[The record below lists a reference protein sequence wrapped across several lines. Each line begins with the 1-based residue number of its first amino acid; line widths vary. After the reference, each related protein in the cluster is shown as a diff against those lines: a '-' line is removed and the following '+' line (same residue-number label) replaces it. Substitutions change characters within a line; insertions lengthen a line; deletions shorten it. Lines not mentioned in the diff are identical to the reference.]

1 MGHLRYFVVRFL
13 LIYYMIIMY
22 HPIGGIY
29 IVIAELPEAIEVKTG
44 RRKVVY
50 FKKGFY
56 AYVGSALN
64 GLKMRLSRHLGN
76 RKKLHWH
83 IDYLLEV
90 ATFREIILA
99 KTNQKM
105 ECLLAHTLFDSL
117 DSISYFGCSD
127 CNCPS
132 HLFFCREHKNMNDTV
147 LHSFNI
153 LNLNPS
159 IITDLSEL
167 ILP

>member
-1 MGHLRYFVVRFL
+1 MGHLRDFVVRFL
-13 LIYYMIIMY
+13 LIYYMIIMH
-22 HPIGGIY
+22 HPTGGVY
-29 IVIAELPEAIEVKTG
+29 VVIAELPEAIETKIG
-44 RRKVVY
+44 RRKAGY

-56 AYVGSALN
+56 AYVGSALS
-64 GLKMRLSRHLGN
+64 GLEIRLSRHLGN

-90 ATFREIILA
+90 ATVREIILT

-105 ECLLAHTLFDSL
+105 ECLLARTLCGNL
-117 DSISYFGCSD
+117 DSISNFGCTD

-132 HLFFCREHKNMNDTV
+132 HLFFCREHKKLNDTV
-147 LHSFNI
+147 LYSFNI
-153 LNLNPS
+153 LNVNPS

-167 ILP
+167 